1 MWLLQRDWLV
11 YECGRRTASAE
22 PIRSGVAAVKRGPAG
37 VDDLARLAELIG
49 ARNAVARDIA
59 GLIGRPAQIGHVG
72 EYIASRVFGI
82 ALEESAARKGVDGRF
97 AEGPLVDRS
106 VNVKWYAKQG
116 GVLDLTPEAL
126 PDFYLVLAGPR
137 SPAGSSRGTV
147 RLWTIQS
154 VHLFESRELVEPLR
168 ARGVKMGTA
177 TSVARE
183 LWEAAEVYPNQR
195 SPWLAVSDEQRRML
209 RLFG

>member
-1 MWLLQRDWLV
+1 MWLLERDWLL
-11 YECGRRTASAE
+11 YGCGRRPASAV
-22 PIRSGVAAVKRGPAG
+22 PIRSGVAAVKRGPAE
-37 VDDLARLAELIG
+37 VDELARLAELIK
-49 ARNAVARDIA
+49 ARDAVAGDIA

-72 EYIASRVFGI
+72 EYIASRVFRI
-82 ALEESAARKGVDGRF
+82 ALQESAVREGVDGRF

-106 VNVKWYAKQG
+106 VNVKWYAKQE
-116 GVLDLTPEAL
+116 GVLDLTSEAL

-147 RLWTIQS
+147 RPWIIRS
-154 VHLFESRELVEPLR
+154 VYLFESKELMGSLR

-177 TSVARE
+177 TSVAQG

-195 SPWLAVSDEQRRML
+195 SPWLVVADEQRRML